1 MMKATSNQH
10 LVNQVS
16 NGNIEIVA
24 SETGVGPTPHELIE
38 AALAT
43 CKLMTLQLYA
53 ERKGYDIT
61 GTEITV
67 SILKEGLAS
76 ELEAKIKFP
85 DHLPT
90 DVKKRMIE
98 ISDKC
103 PINKLLSGE
112 VRIET
117 SEI

>member
-1 MMKATSNQH
+1 MMKATSKQH

-16 NGNIEIVA
+16 NGNNEITA
-24 SETGVGPTPHELIE
+24 SETGVGPTPHELVE

-53 ERKGYDIT
+53 QRKGIDIS

-67 SILKEGLAS
+67 SILKEGAGTD
-76 ELEAKIKFP
+76 LEAKIKFP
-85 DHLPT
+85 AHLSP

-103 PINKLLSGE
+103 PINKLLTGQIH
-112 VRIET
+112 IET